1 MGLCLTLYVVRTI
14 LSRTFF
20 FYFLNTILSGTV
32 LSVFILLFGLF
43 CLNSTYRLL
52 LFVEIVELKMLMPI
66 SFNK

>member
-1 MGLCLTLYVVRTI
+1 MFDSICSSDYFV
-14 LSRTFF
+14 SDFF